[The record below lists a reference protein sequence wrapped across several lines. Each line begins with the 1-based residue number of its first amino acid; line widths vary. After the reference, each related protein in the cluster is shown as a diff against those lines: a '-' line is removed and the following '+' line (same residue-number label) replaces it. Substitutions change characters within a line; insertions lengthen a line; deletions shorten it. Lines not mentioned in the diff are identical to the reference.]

1 MLVTPVTFA
10 PGLKLPSRNLL
21 TELRPRLLANGM
33 DSARAATAL
42 KRRLRWDPIHTAKRD
57 QQVIMLP
64 PIVLKMVNKHLA
76 ELSRK
81 YTAIRKGDPRAV
93 AIAEELSQ
101 VTTVRDEIQK
111 IWEKL
116 GRSSSS
122 PRSLPSESPTV
133 ETLLRQMDE
142 LAHQFAETPR
152 EDPLKSEIANEIT
165 RLSFLA
171 DALSKSRNSQ

>member
-1 MLVTPVTFA
+1 ML
-10 PGLKLPSRNLL
+10 
-21 TELRPRLLANGM
+21 
-33 DSARAATAL
+33 
-42 KRRLRWDPIHTAKRD
+42 
-57 QQVIMLP
+57 
-64 PIVLKMVNKHLA
+64 VLKMVNRHLA
-76 ELSRK
+76 KLSRK
-81 YTAIRKGDPRAV
+81 YIAIRKGDPRAV
-93 AIAEELSQ
+93 AMAEELSQ

-111 IWEKL
+111 ILVKL
-116 GRSSSS
+116 GRSSLT

>member
-1 MLVTPVTFA
+1 ML
-10 PGLKLPSRNLL
+10 
-21 TELRPRLLANGM
+21 
-33 DSARAATAL
+33 
-42 KRRLRWDPIHTAKRD
+42 
-57 QQVIMLP
+57 
-64 PIVLKMVNKHLA
+64 VLKMVNRHLA
-76 ELSRK
+76 KLSRK
-81 YTAIRKGDPRAV
+81 YIAIRKGDPRAV

-101 VTTVRDEIQK
+101 VTAVRDEIQK